1 MTQRR
6 RGERGAS
13 AVEFALLLPFLL
25 LLVGGI
31 IDLGRLFYTQNI
43 VVNAAREGAR
53 MMALGY
59 PQTSASGAS
68 ADQRIGQAM
77 IAYQGTGYTTA
88 YTYKDHTGTTV
99 TGSTAKCPTSNPD
112 PNDRIAVRVTVT
124 GFNYLLLGGVSNLFG
139 GALIPPSPF
148 GAAEMRCGG

>member
-1 MTQRR
+1 MRQRR

-43 VVNAAREGAR
+43 VVNSAREGAR

-59 PQTSASGAS
+59 TQTQANT
-68 ADQRIGQAM
+68 RIDQAM
-77 IAYQGTGYTTA
+77 IAYQGTAFTTS
-88 YTYKDHTGTTV
+88 YIYKDHTGTTV
-99 TGSTAKCPTSNPD
+99 SGSTAKCPTSNPD
-112 PNDRIAVRVTVT
+112 PNDRIAVTVTVN
-124 GFNYLLLGGVSNLFG
+124 GFQYFLLGGVSSLFG
-139 GALIPPSPF
+139 GQLIPPNPF